1 MSEREAASSGAGVA
15 LIAARIRSAIARYRR
30 DAQPGGRMVMAFAMG
45 LFLAMAALVSLGY
58 VATREWRRGTEQIR
72 QRRAAEALALADAA
86 LSRDM
91 KGAWASL
98 IAPINHF
105 TIEEE
110 PPYDLL
116 HQAAQTFATFPY
128 PESFIVW
135 KDDGRSPRTYV
146 FNRADRQPHWDN
158 STLSDDPFP
167 VVLLRDPAGLRPVI
181 ETARL
186 EAASRSA
193 FVMFQCML
201 GGRPY
206 QVVAHMIFSSTQP
219 HALVGMAAFTVNLD
233 WVRQNYFGP
242 LLSQVARIGGH
253 AEALSLAVSDDTGQ
267 LVATS
272 GAPAADRDPRTIT
285 RPFPLLFSDP
295 GVVIRSP
302 AKRAIVKDWALHVR
316 PSRDDAVQAVAR
328 GANQLL
334 ALMAVAAAASM
345 IALMQTV
352 RAVRASARLAS
363 MKSDFVSAVTHEL
376 KTPLALIR
384 LVGDTLAQ
392 GRYSS
397 RDAVQEYARLLSQ
410 ETARL
415 GQSIDNLLTYAKY
428 TEADTRPLTS
438 LPPID
443 VADVV
448 EDALERFR
456 PTLSERGFQVTSD
469 VPRELPHVMADGR
482 AVTQVVEIVI
492 DNAIKY
498 SDTTRVLAIVGRAEG
513 KHVRITIADRGV
525 GIHKGDL
532 EHVFDRFFRGRNAG
546 DAGSGLG
553 LAIARRIL
561 RHYGGDIAV
570 RSSAGVGTEIALTL
584 LATAEL

>member
-1 MSEREAASSGAGVA
+1 
-15 LIAARIRSAIARYRR
+15 
-30 DAQPGGRMVMAFAMG
+30 MAFAMG
-45 LFLAMAALVSLGY
+45 LFLAMAALVWLGY
-58 VATREWRRGTEQIR
+58 VATREWRGGTEQIR
-72 QRRAAEALALADAA
+72 QRRAAEALALAEAA

-116 HQAAQTFATFPY
+116 HQAAQTFAKFPY

-135 KDDGRSPRTYV
+135 KDDGGHQRTYV
-146 FNRADRQPHWDN
+146 FNRADRQPHWDD
-158 STLSDDPFP
+158 SRLSDDPFP
-167 VVLLRDPAGLRPVI
+167 VVLLRDPPGLRTVI

-186 EAASRSA
+186 EADSRSA
-193 FVMFQCML
+193 FVMFQCAL
-201 GGRPY
+201 AGKPY
-206 QVVAHMIFSSTQP
+206 QVVAHLLFSSTRP

-233 WVRQNYFGP
+233 WVRQDYFSP
-242 LLSQVARIGGH
+242 LLTQVATIGGH
-253 AEALSLAVSDDTGQ
+253 AEALSLAVTDDTGQ
-267 LVATS
+267 VVATS
-272 GAPAADRDPRTIT
+272 GAPATERDPRTIT
-285 RPFPLLFSDP
+285 RAFPLLFSDP
-295 GVVIRSP
+295 GVVIRAP
-302 AKRAIVKDWALHVR
+302 AKRAIVRHWALHVR
-316 PSRDDAVQAVAR
+316 PSRDDAVKAVVR
-328 GANQLL
+328 GAYQLL

-397 RDAVQEYARLLSQ
+397 RDDVQEYARLLSQ
-410 ETARL
+410 ETSRL

-428 TEADTRPLTS
+428 TEADTRPPTS

-448 EDALERFR
+448 DDALERFR
-456 PTLSERGFQVTSD
+456 PTLSEREFQVTFN

-498 SDTTRVLAIVGRAEG
+498 SNATRVLKIDGRADG
-513 KHVRITIADRGV
+513 KHVVLTIADRGT
-525 GIHKGDL
+525 GIHKEDM
-532 EHVFDRFFRGRNAG
+532 EHVFERFFRGRNASEG
-546 DAGSGLG
+546 GSGLG

-570 RSSAGVGTEIALTL
+570 RSTVGVGTEIDVTL
-584 LATAEL
+584 LATFQP

>member
-1 MSEREAASSGAGVA
+1 
-15 LIAARIRSAIARYRR
+15 
-30 DAQPGGRMVMAFAMG
+30 MVMAFAMG
-45 LFLAMAALVSLGY
+45 LFLAMTALVWLGY
-58 VATREWRRGTEQIR
+58 VATREWRGGTEQIR
-72 QRRAAEALALADAA
+72 QRRAAEALALAEAA
-86 LSRDM
+86 LGRDM

-116 HQAAQTFATFPY
+116 HQAAQTFAKFPY

-135 KDDGRSPRTYV
+135 KDDGRTPRTYV
-146 FNRADRQPHWDN
+146 FNRADRQPHWDD
-158 STLSDDPFP
+158 SSLSDDPFP
-167 VVLLRDPAGLRPVI
+167 VVLLRDPPGLRTVI
-181 ETARL
+181 DTAQL
-186 EAASRSA
+186 EADSGRA
-193 FVMFQCML
+193 FVMFHCTL
-201 GGRPY
+201 AGTPY
-206 QVVAHMIFSSTQP
+206 QVVAHLIFASTRP
-219 HALVGMAAFTVNLD
+219 HALAGMAAFTINLD
-233 WVRQNYFGP
+233 WVRSEYFGP

-253 AEALSLAVSDDTGQ
+253 TKALSLAVTDDAGQ
-267 LVATS
+267 HVATS
-272 GAPAADRDPRTIT
+272 GAPQAARDPRTIT
-285 RPFPLLFSDP
+285 RAFPLLFSDP
-295 GVVIRSP
+295 GVVIGSP
-302 AKRAIVKDWALHVR
+302 AKRAIVRDWALHVS
-316 PSRDDAVQAVAR
+316 PSRDDEVQAVVR
-328 GANQLL
+328 GAYQVLG
-334 ALMAVAAAASM
+334 LMAVAAAASM

-397 RDAVQEYARLLSQ
+397 RDDVQEYARLLSQ
-410 ETARL
+410 ETSRL
-415 GQSIDNLLTYAKY
+415 GQSIDNLLTYARY

-456 PTLSERGFQVTSD
+456 PTLTERGFHVTFD

-498 SDTTRVLAIVGRAEG
+498 STTTRVLTIVGRARG
-513 KHVRITIADRGV
+513 KQVLLTIADRGA
-525 GIHKGDL
+525 GIHKDDV
-532 EHVFDRFFRGRNAG
+532 EHVFDRFFRGRNASEG
-546 DAGSGLG
+546 GSGLG

-561 RHYGGDIAV
+561 RYYGGDIAV
-570 RSSAGVGTEIALTL
+570 RSSAGVGTEIDLTL
-584 LATAEL
+584 LAASES